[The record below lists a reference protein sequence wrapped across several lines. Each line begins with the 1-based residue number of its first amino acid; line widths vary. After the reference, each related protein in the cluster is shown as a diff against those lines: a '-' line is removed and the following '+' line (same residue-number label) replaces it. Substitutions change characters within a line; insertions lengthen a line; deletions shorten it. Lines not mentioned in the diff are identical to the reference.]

1 MNMENNANVRIAAN
15 RPPPDIAQAIND
27 IPCEGRALVKIGY
40 GEDLGMREVRN
51 VTRIN
56 QMGWRSTTSLADGI
70 SPTCKDYVLQSV
82 E

>member
-1 MNMENNANVRIAAN
+1 MSMENNANLRIVAN
-15 RPPPDIAQAIND
+15 RPAPDIAQAIHD

-40 GEDLGMREVRN
+40 GEDRIMRKMRD

>member
-1 MNMENNANVRIAAN
+1 
-15 RPPPDIAQAIND
+15 
-27 IPCEGRALVKIGY
+27 
-40 GEDLGMREVRN
+40 